1 MTQDPTQKQPPPRV
15 RVTSP
20 RSGAARRRHV
30 AVTHEIDAQT
40 GVGEVYVRSLVAT
53 QIRLAMV
60 VLGVV
65 GVVVAGLPV
74 LFFVLPGLGK
84 VEALGIPL
92 PWLLLG
98 GLVYPALVALGWF
111 YVRQAERTER
121 EFSELVE
128 RS

>member
-1 MTQDPTQKQPPPRV
+1 MTHEPTPKRI

-20 RSGAARRRHV
+20 HSGAARRRHV

-40 GVGEVYVRSLVAT
+40 GVGEVYVRSV
-53 QIRLAMV
+53 RLGLL

-65 GVVVAGLPV
+65 AVLVGGLPA
-74 LFFVLPGLGK
+74 LFWLLPQLRE

-98 GLVYPALVALGWF
+98 GLVYPTLVTLGWF
-111 YVRQAERTER
+111 YVRQAERVER